1 MKSTITKELVVDYLS
16 GKASALQKQ
25 LIDEWV
31 LVEENEEQFYAWLEE
46 YEVTHPEYSA
56 NVEGA
61 ITNYHRFVEQIDAK
75 DVAQPVTISTKKI
88 DRVSYTTNWFHWSI
102 AASFLL
108 FILTIGYLKKE
119 AWYYQTYSTA
129 FGETKSVT
137 LPDGSQVTLNANSS
151 LRLPRWGFTKIN
163 RQVFLLG
170 EASFSVKHTATHQPF
185 VVQTNR
191 KFNVVVLGTEFSVFA
206 RERKAKIVL
215 SKGKVQ
221 LTIQVG
227 PVIQK
232 MMMKPGDL
240 ITLDS
245 QNHAQLTTTAQPEMH
260 TAWRGHRYTF
270 DGTTLQE
277 IIYLLAENYGIT
289 AQVADKSLLSLT
301 LSGSFTADNA
311 DQLAE
316 VVDDVLGLQSTRQ
329 DNRMVIS
336 QRKP

>member
-1 MKSTITKELVVDYLS
+1 MKSTITKELIVDYFS
-16 GKASALQKQ
+16 GNASALQKQ
-25 LIDEWV
+25 MIDEWV
-31 LVEENEEQFYAWLEE
+31 LAEENEELFYAWLEE
-46 YEVTHPEYSA
+46 YEVAHPEYRA

-61 ITNYHRFVEQIDAK
+61 INNYHRFVAQIVSIE
-75 DVAQPVTISTKKI
+75 VAQPETVITKNV
-88 DRVSYTTNWFHWSI
+88 DRETYRINWFQLSI
-102 AASFLL
+102 AASVL
-108 FILTIGYLKKE
+108 ILMLTVGYLNKD

-151 LRLPRWGFTKIN
+151 LRLPRWGFALNN
-163 RQVFLLG
+163 RYVFLLG
-170 EASFSVKHTATHQPF
+170 EASFSVKHTTTHQPF

-191 KFNVVVLGTEFSVFA
+191 HFDVVVLGTEFSVFA

-221 LTIQVG
+221 LNVQVG

-240 ITLDS
+240 ITLDN
-245 QNHAQLTTTAQPEMH
+245 QNHIQLTTTSQPEMH
-260 TAWRGHRYTF
+260 TAWRGHRYVF

-311 DQLAE
+311 DQLVE
-316 VVDDVLGLQSTRQ
+316 VVDGVLGLQSIRQ
-329 DNRMVIS
+329 DNHMVIT